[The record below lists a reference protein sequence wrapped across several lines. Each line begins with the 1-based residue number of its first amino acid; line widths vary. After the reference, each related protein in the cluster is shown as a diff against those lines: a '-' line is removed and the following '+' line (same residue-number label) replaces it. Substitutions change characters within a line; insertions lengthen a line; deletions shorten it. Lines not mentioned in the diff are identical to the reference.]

1 MVSAPNILVTLVWF
15 ECFFYTQLK
24 NLYLT
29 KGLKI
34 RQDSINTTII
44 IPVALGRLVLLVDRF
59 DYI

>member
-34 RQDSINTTII
+34 RQYFIRTTIV
-44 IPVALGRLVLLVDRF
+44 IPHALGRLVILVA
-59 DYI
+59 